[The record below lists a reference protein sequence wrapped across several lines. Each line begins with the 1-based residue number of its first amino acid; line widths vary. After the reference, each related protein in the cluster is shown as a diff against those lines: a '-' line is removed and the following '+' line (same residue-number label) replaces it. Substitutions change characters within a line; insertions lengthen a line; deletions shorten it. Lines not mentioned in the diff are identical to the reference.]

1 VIRPAL
7 QIVRMR
13 EGLHKV
19 SGCYGV
25 ITHSGSLYFLADAS
39 VNIEPTAEDLVEIA
53 LCTAEMARHFDLVP
67 RVAMLSFSSFGSTNH
82 PLSEKVRNAVRLLH
96 QADPTLIVDG
106 EIMADAAVSPEMLER
121 DYPFSTLK
129 GGANLLI
136 FPDLSSANIATK
148 LLAKLGGTRTLG
160 PILMGMQRPVQLLA
174 RGAEVEDIVNAAAL
188 AVVEASEMEREPRT
202 VVHAESM
209 VARGGC

>member
-1 VIRPAL
+1 
-7 QIVRMR
+7 
-13 EGLHKV
+13 
-19 SGCYGV
+19 
-25 ITHSGSLYFLADAS
+25 
-39 VNIEPTAEDLVEIA
+39 
-53 LCTAEMARHFDLVP
+53 
-67 RVAMLSFSSFGSTNH
+67 
-82 PLSEKVRNAVRLLH
+82 LH

-129 GGANLLI
+129 GGANVLI